1 MTIYGPAW
9 PLKKG
14 ENDVFELYTKTS
26 QQAAFE
32 LKNLILT
39 NPGENL
45 SDFNYGVG
53 LRRFLFDQN
62 SRSTRSLIENRIVSQ
77 VSRYISL
84 VTLIEV
90 RVVSDSDMIDS
101 GETRIKIRYS
111 VAGELEVQD
120 LEIDFS
126 NNQGGLFQ

>member
-53 LRRFLFDQN
+53 LRRFLFEQN
-62 SRSTRSLIENRIVSQ
+62 SRSTTSLIENRIVSQ
-77 VSRYISL
+77 VNRY
-84 VTLIEV
+84 VTTVSLIEV
-90 RVVSDSDMIDS
+90 RVVSNSDTIDS
-101 GETRIKIRYS
+101 GEVRVILRYN